1 MKPLN
6 RAERNNAFLG
16 FLLFFLLTIGVIITV
31 IFFSIEVP
39 IKETEQLRN
48 DVSTLESEKQ
58 LSNAFAD
65 AMKEAVDELNKFDV
79 NDEKRELTDAI
90 NQNVEFK
97 IKKMNQLISD
107 MPKNDTSVYALVI
120 QSLRDLNEAKTKLRK
135 FEDDKRY
142 AQQ

>member
-79 NDEKRELTDAI
+79 KDEKRELTDAI